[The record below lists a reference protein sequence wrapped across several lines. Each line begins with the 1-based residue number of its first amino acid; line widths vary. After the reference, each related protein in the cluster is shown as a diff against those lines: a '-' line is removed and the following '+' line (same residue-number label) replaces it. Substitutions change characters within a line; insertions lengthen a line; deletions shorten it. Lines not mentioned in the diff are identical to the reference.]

1 MHHQIYSGDR
11 ITYGNFTPSPI
22 TFGEGEGVKGYFDA
36 YPFRLHQIYSG
47 DRRSPLAPVPRTPK
61 GYRGTCVLSSISV
74 PRRGIGEGV
83 RGTGDYLRFYESKPP
98 STDTLFGSP
107 SATVAQSGS
116 AFIATT
122 SDTAVATAFQPI
134 MPSGA
139 YERSKW
145 PPSTRASV
153 VTTWT
158 RPGATV

>member
-83 RGTGDYLRFYESKPP
+83 RGTGDYLRFYESKIWRIANILIDKITPFAYAVP
-98 STDTLFGSP
+98 RTPWLAVPFGDARTP
-107 SATVAQSGS
+107 CTE
-116 AFIATT
+116 
-122 SDTAVATAFQPI
+122 
-134 MPSGA
+134 GA
-139 YERSKW
+139 
-145 PPSTRASV
+145 
-153 VTTWT
+153 
-158 RPGATV
+158 